1 MQRQYVEKPVKVLG
15 EQYFAAAD
23 PPAAGVHTC
32 TLPPF
37 LDGRPHVHCVDQ
49 ARELHEG
56 DVIVASV
63 HHPDV
68 FLEVVPLAEF
78 EERFGNVAAEDLP

>member
-1 MQRQYVEKPVKVLG
+1 MQRQYVEKPAKVLA
-15 EQYFAAAD
+15 EQYSATAD

-49 ARELHEG
+49 ARELHDG
-56 DVIVASV
+56 DMILASV
-63 HHPDV
+63 YDPGV
-68 FLEVVPLAEF
+68 FLDVVPLAEF
-78 EERFGNVAAEDLP
+78 EDRFGNVPG